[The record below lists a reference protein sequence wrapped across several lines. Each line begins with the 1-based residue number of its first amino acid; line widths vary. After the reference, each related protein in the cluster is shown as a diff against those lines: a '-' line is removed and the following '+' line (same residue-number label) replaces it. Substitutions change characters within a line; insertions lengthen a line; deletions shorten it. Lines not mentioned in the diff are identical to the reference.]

1 MTPEEKE
8 KLKISIIEGIK
19 DIKRDIEALTELSK
33 PIPPDNA
40 IGRITRME
48 AINSKS
54 INEAALTTARNK
66 LAGLQR
72 AIDQIDDLDFGY
84 CAVCEELIPLKRL
97 MLMPESNMCVKC
109 AS

>member
-1 MTPEEKE
+1 MTPDEKE
-8 KLKISIIEGIK
+8 KLKSSIIDAIK
-19 DIKRDIEALTELSK
+19 DIKQDIKALIELSK

-54 INEAALTTARNK
+54 INEAALTSARNK
-66 LAGLQR
+66 LAGLER
-72 AIDQIDDLDFGY
+72 ALDQIDDPDFGY
-84 CAVCEELIPLKRL
+84 CSVCEELIPVKRL
-97 MLMPESNMCVKC
+97 MLMPESTMCVNC